1 MTRLLKRL
9 TADELKRLTADEL
22 LDSAI
27 VPVCLS
33 CIAAVLIARILIAR
47 IYSRSRTSAVVYTQK
62 REQRSNIASLDITP
76 SLDEPGPIALLV
88 TAVPC
93 LSACLEPIVVAEKMA
108 SASTME
114 PEQHCDLDA
123 DTVIVASTASV
134 KGRLWVEE
142 CEHVMV
148 LHWPR
153 ATGGEL
159 LDDEQ
164 LRADYEVARHTLAK
178 RGTPFG
184 LIHDFREATSIA
196 TLAPI
201 ATKVL
206 PDAIAIASGGL
217 VKRVAVVHSFH
228 SVLVRATLQ
237 SLLTL
242 SPVRPCKMFR
252 AADGRGK
259 EWAGAWARDS

>member
-1 MTRLLKRL
+1 MM
-9 TADELKRLTADEL
+9 KRLTADEL

-62 REQRSNIASLDITP
+62 RSLDITPNATP

-123 DTVIVASTASV
+123 DTVIVASTASA

-153 ATGGEL
+153 TGGEL

-201 ATKVL
+201 AIKVL

>member
-1 MTRLLKRL
+1 MTTLLKRL

-62 REQRSNIASLDITP
+62 RSLDITPNTTP

-114 PEQHCDLDA
+114 PKQHCDLDA
-123 DTVIVASTASV
+123 DTVIVASASV

-148 LHWPR
+148 LHWPL
-153 ATGGEL
+153 TGGEL